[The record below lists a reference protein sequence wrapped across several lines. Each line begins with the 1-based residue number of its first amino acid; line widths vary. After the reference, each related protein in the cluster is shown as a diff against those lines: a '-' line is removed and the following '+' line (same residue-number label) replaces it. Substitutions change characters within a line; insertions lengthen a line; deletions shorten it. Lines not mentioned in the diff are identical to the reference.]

1 VTGEVICG
9 RYRLE
14 RRFGVGAM
22 SEVWAAHDLELDRA
36 VAVKLLGAA
45 TDPLRFE
52 REAQTVA
59 GLSHPN
65 ISRVFDFGKT
75 DGRPFIVFEFLPG
88 GSLEERLQPGRPL
101 PDEETARVAADVA
114 AALAHA
120 HEHGVLHR
128 DVKPANVLFD
138 EEGNAKL
145 ADFGI
150 ARIGDA
156 STLTEAGTMLGTA
169 AYISPEQARAE
180 PVTPAA
186 DVYTFGVVLYRLLT
200 GQLPFE
206 AEGSLELALLHVNE
220 EPTPIY
226 ELRPD
231 APPPLERV
239 ATWSLAKAPEDR
251 PPDGTALVA
260 ALAQGAPASV
270 PADETL
276 VLPRRRR
283 RMDPRYVVAGVVL
296 VLFALAGTAL
306 AFLIDA
312 EPSKAPVAP
321 PTRGT
326 TQQTQ
331 SPAPPPPP
339 PTPSTTRKD
348 TTTTTAATT
357 TRRTTTTP
365 APPPPEPPPPEP
377 PPPPPPPPPT
387 TTPPPPPP
395 TEPPPPPTEPPPP
408 PPAEPPPPPPPPV
421 P

>member
-1 VTGEVICG
+1 MTDEVIRG

-14 RRFGVGAM
+14 RRLGVGAM

-36 VAVKLLGAA
+36 VAVKFLGEA

-65 ISRVFDFGKT
+65 ISRVFDFGEV
-75 DGRPFIVFEFLPG
+75 DDRGFIVFEFLPG

-101 PDEETARVAADVA
+101 ADDATMRVAADIA
-114 AALAHA
+114 AALAYA

-128 DVKPANVLFD
+128 DVKPANILFD
-138 EEGNAKL
+138 EDGNAKL

-150 ARIGDA
+150 ARLGGA
-156 STLTEAGTMLGTA
+156 VTLTEAGTMLGTA

-180 PVTPAA
+180 PVTPAT
-186 DVYTFGVVLYRLLT
+186 DVYSFGVVLYRLLT

-206 AEGSLELALLHVNE
+206 AEGTLELAMQHVNA
-220 EPTPIY
+220 EPTPIH

-231 APPPLERV
+231 APPALERV
-239 ATWSLAKAPEDR
+239 AAWSLSKAPEGR
-251 PPDGTALVA
+251 PPDGAALVA
-260 ALAQGAPASV
+260 ALAQGGAPARL

-283 RMDPRYVVAGVVL
+283 RRVHPGYVAAGIAL
-296 VLFALAGTAL
+296 ALLALAGTAL
-306 AFLIDA
+306 AFLIDP

-321 PTRGT
+321 TTRAT

-331 SPAPPPPP
+331 PQAPPPPP
-339 PTPSTTRKD
+339 APPP
-348 TTTTTAATT
+348 TT
-357 TRRTTTTP
+357 TRPETTTVTTTEETTTE
-365 APPPPEPPPPEP
+365 PPPPPPPEP
-377 PPPPPPPPPT
+377 PPPPPEPPPITIPPPPT
-387 TTPPPPPP
+387 TVDTTTVPLP
-395 TEPPPPPTEPPPP
+395 
-408 PPAEPPPPPPPPV
+408 PPPPPPPPV

>member
-14 RRFGVGAM
+14 RRFGLGAM

-45 TDPLRFE
+45 TDPVRFE

-59 GLSHPN
+59 SLSHPN

-75 DGRPFIVFEFLPG
+75 DGRPFIVFELLPG

-101 PDEETARVAADVA
+101 SDEETARVAADVA

-128 DVKPANVLFD
+128 DVKPANILFD
-138 EEGNAKL
+138 EAGNAKL

-156 STLTEAGTMLGTA
+156 PTLTEAGTMLGTA

-180 PVTPAA
+180 PVTPAT
-186 DVYTFGVVLYRLLT
+186 DVYAFGVVLYRLLT

-206 AEGSLELALLHVNE
+206 AEGSLELAMLHVNE
-220 EPTPIY
+220 EPTPIF

-270 PADETL
+270 AADETL
-276 VLPRRRR
+276 VLPRLRRR
-283 RMDPRYVVAGVVL
+283 VHPGYVVAGL
-296 VLFALAGTAL
+296 ALALLALAGTAL
-306 AFLIDA
+306 AFLIDP
-312 EPSKAPVAP
+312 EPSKAPVTP
-321 PTRGT
+321 T
-326 TQQTQ
+326 TQSTTRQTQ
-331 SPAPPPPP
+331 PVAPPPPP
-339 PTPSTTRKD
+339 PTPSTTRHD
-348 TTTTTAATT
+348 TTTAATT
-357 TRRTTTTP
+357 TRQTTTAP
-365 APPPPEPPPPEP
+365 PPPPPEPPPPPPEPPPITVPPPPPTEP

-387 TTPPPPPP
+387 TVDTTTVPSPPS
-395 TEPPPPPTEPPPP
+395 
-408 PPAEPPPPPPPPV
+408 PPPPPPP
-421 P
+421 

>member
-14 RRFGVGAM
+14 RRLGLGAM

-45 TDPLRFE
+45 TDPVRFE

-88 GSLEERLQPGRPL
+88 GSLEDRLQPGRPL
-101 PDEETARVAADVA
+101 PDAETARVAADVA

-128 DVKPANVLFD
+128 DVKPANILFD
-138 EEGNAKL
+138 EDGNAKL

-169 AYISPEQARAE
+169 AYISPEQARTEA
-180 PVTPAA
+180 VTPAT
-186 DVYTFGVVLYRLLT
+186 DVYAFGVVLYLLLT
-200 GQLPFE
+200 GRLPFE
-206 AEGSLELALLHVNE
+206 AERPLELAMLHVNE
-220 EPTPIY
+220 EPTPIA

-231 APPPLERV
+231 APPALERV
-239 ATWSLAKAPEDR
+239 ATWALAKAPDER
-251 PPDGTALVA
+251 PPDGRALVA
-260 ALAQGAPASV
+260 ALAQGAPTVA
-270 PADETL
+270 AAETL

-283 RMDPRYVVAGVVL
+283 RLHPRYVAAGVAL
-296 VLFALAGTAL
+296 ALLALAGTAV
-306 AFLIDA
+306 AFLINP
-312 EPSKAPVAP
+312 EPSKAPVTPSTQAT
-321 PTRGT
+321 TRR
-326 TQQTQ
+326 TQPQ
-331 SPAPPPPP
+331 APPPPP
-339 PTPSTTRKD
+339 PPPPSSSRRD
-348 TTTTTAATT
+348 TTTAATT
-357 TRRTTTTP
+357 TRQT
-365 APPPPEPPPPEP
+365 APPPPPPPEP
-377 PPPPPPPPPT
+377 PPPPPEPPPIT
-387 TTPPPPPP
+387 VPPPP
-395 TEPPPPPTEPPPP
+395 TEPLPPPPTTIDTTTIPL
-408 PPAEPPPPPPPPV
+408 PPPPV